1 MKRFL
6 SLMLTVLLLC
16 SLCVPALAA
25 DSAVGTTLRLSEI
38 KGTVTVKDAAGKD
51 KTARDGMRLYNG
63 YTVETGQSSSVFIT
77 LDDTKA
83 VKLDASSKIEIKQN
97 GKKLEVGLSK
107 GQLFF
112 DVAQPLKKDESLSI
126 RTSTMVTGVRG
137 SNGWQNLTGMGM
149 VHGSGDVVCTDEN
162 GVSVPTHVGNGEGVF
177 LDPNGT
183 GGGSNAELREI
194 GFAQTLLTNEQVPAG
209 SVELILADPIK
220 QAQLNEVPNLSL
232 QVLTDTLPDK
242 QAAEA
247 AASAAAAAEA
257 AAALQQQ
264 SAQMAQTT
272 DYVPLQ
278 GMTASQPVTS
288 GGDSGDDDDSGSS
301 SSGNPADSRAL
312 MAQLSGGSA
321 TLDAGGWTISYSDV
335 TVGAGQTLNITGAG
349 TVSMPNLNIE
359 AGGTVNV
366 GAGSTL
372 AVSGTDLVHRG
383 TLTNNGTVN
392 NSAEIALLGTVINN
406 GTYVNGSILAV
417 APGAS
422 FTGGTVSNTGTVLAN
437 GTFSPGACDG
447 VVIQN

>member
-63 YTVETGQSSSVFIT
+63 YTVETGKSSSVFIT

-137 SNGWQNLTGMGM
+137 SNGWQNLNGMGM
-149 VHGSGDVVCTDEN
+149 IHGSGDVVCTDES

-183 GGGSNAELREI
+183 GGGSNAALREI

-247 AASAAAAAEA
+247 AAEAAAAATAEA
-257 AAALQQQ
+257 ALKQQ

-272 DYVPLQ
+272 DYAPLQ
-278 GMTASQPVTS
+278 GVTASQPVTS
-288 GGDSGDDDDSGSS
+288 GGDSGDDDSGSS
-301 SSGNPADSRAL
+301 SSGNPADSRTL

-321 TLDAGGWTISYSDV
+321 TLDAGGWMISYSDV

-447 VVIQN
+447 VVIRN